1 MPHRLTRFL
10 PIMIFLGC
18 LLLSGFLCP
27 AAASTKLYVK
37 DGDSFVLGT
46 REIRLWGI
54 DAVELHQ
61 FCWQDG
67 REYPCG
73 RQAREYLVSLI
84 DPDELQCQEKPRAK
98 SETRTVAQC
107 FVAGDDLADLMVRG
121 GWAID
126 YRYFSHGFYAA
137 AQDQAQ
143 IGKRGIWGGTFQT
156 PREWRKSNKY

>member
-1 MPHRLTRFL
+1 MLRRISRFL
-10 PIMIFLGC
+10 PFAVLFG
-18 LLLSGFLCP
+18 LWLVFGFLYP
-27 AAASTKLYVK
+27 AAADTKLYVK

-73 RQAREYLVSLI
+73 QQARKYLVSLI
-84 DPDELQCQEKPRAK
+84 DPDELDCQEKPRAEK
-98 SETRTVAQC
+98 ESRTVAQC
-107 FVAGDDLADLMVRG
+107 FVAGYDLADLMVRG
-121 GWAID
+121 GWAVD
-126 YRYFSHGFYAA
+126 YKYFSHGFYAA
-137 AQDQAQ
+137 AQDQAR
-143 IGKRGIWGGTFQT
+143 ISEKGIWAGTFQT